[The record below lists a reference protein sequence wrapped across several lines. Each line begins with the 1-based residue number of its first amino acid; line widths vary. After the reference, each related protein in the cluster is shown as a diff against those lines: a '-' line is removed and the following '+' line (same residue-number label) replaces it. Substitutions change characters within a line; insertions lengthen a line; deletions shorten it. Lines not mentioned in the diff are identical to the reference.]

1 MSRRFALGLLVGLCL
16 WRSPLY
22 AAAEEDRLSDAKG
35 LENFV
40 DEFFESH
47 MNRLHI
53 PGLVLTV
60 VKDGKPILTKGFGW
74 ADMESGKRVVAE
86 KTVFRVGSVSKLFT
100 AAALLQLV
108 ERGSIDLNAD
118 VSMYLNPVDID
129 DNFREPVTADHL
141 LTHTAG
147 FDDRYIGIATRHQA
161 DRSPLPE
168 YISAR
173 LPPRIR
179 PPGELIAYSNHGY
192 ALAGLLVEEI
202 SGVPFETYVDEHLF
216 RPLRMTRTSFELPA
230 RLEVDL
236 AVGYRYLE
244 DEFLPASYDYFNV
257 APASSLSSTAPDMAR
272 FMIAQLQDGSF
283 QGSRILLP
291 DTKDEMQR
299 RHFAHHPRLPSRT
312 YGFHERFE
320 NGERIIAHAGG
331 LRGYSS
337 YFLLLPQRNVG
348 FFLASNRFEEEL
360 HEEFRGRFLDRY
372 FPASSAAVTRVPSS
386 RQPIERFKGSYR
398 SLRYFASRSFEK
410 LMTLA
415 SEYRVTAEDDTL
427 TVRYPDDFHQPSQ
440 WESVEPL
447 LFRRLD
453 HDGYLAFRED
463 ESGEVTHMFIGT
475 EAYEKLV
482 WYETPTFQKKLFAFF
497 PLAFLVAALTGGLL
511 YGAGQLRSSRS
522 LRSQHSLVNRPH
534 RLAYYMAI
542 SVSVLNFSFLVG
554 LSYFGRGVDSYSYLY
569 GMPAVMIGVLL
580 IPLLT
585 AGLSLALAA
594 VTSLGWNREVGS
606 LSARL
611 YFSLTT
617 ILALIFIP
625 FLHYWN
631 LLGFR
636 Y

>member
-16 WRSPLY
+16 WGSPLY

-40 DEFFESH
+40 DEFFESQ

-118 VSMYLNPVDID
+118 VSTYLNPVDID
-129 DNFREPVTADHL
+129 DNFREPVTAAHL

-216 RPLRMTRTSFELPA
+216 RPLRMTRTGFELPA

-244 DEFLPASYDYFNV
+244 DEFLSKTEAFRDLGFFFRTLKTKCSDAILRITRVYRAVRMAFMSASRTANELLPTPEGFV
-257 APASSLSSTAPDMAR
+257 ATRAISSYYRNETWVFSSPPT
-272 FMIAQLQDGSF
+272 
-283 QGSRILLP
+283 GSRRSY
-291 DTKDEMQR
+291 TR
-299 RHFAHHPRLPSRT
+299 SS
-312 YGFHERFE
+312 
-320 NGERIIAHAGG
+320 AGG
-331 LRGYSS
+331 SW
-337 YFLLLPQRNVG
+337 
-348 FFLASNRFEEEL
+348 
-360 HEEFRGRFLDRY
+360 
-372 FPASSAAVTRVPSS
+372 
-386 RQPIERFKGSYR
+386 I
-398 SLRYFASRSFEK
+398 
-410 LMTLA
+410 
-415 SEYRVTAEDDTL
+415 
-427 TVRYPDDFHQPSQ
+427 
-440 WESVEPL
+440 
-447 LFRRLD
+447 
-453 HDGYLAFRED
+453 
-463 ESGEVTHMFIGT
+463 
-475 EAYEKLV
+475 
-482 WYETPTFQKKLFAFF
+482 
-497 PLAFLVAALTGGLL
+497 
-511 YGAGQLRSSRS
+511 
-522 LRSQHSLVNRPH
+522 
-534 RLAYYMAI
+534 AI
-542 SVSVLNFSFLVG
+542 SLLRVL
-554 LSYFGRGVDSYSYLY
+554 R
-569 GMPAVMIGVLL
+569 
-580 IPLLT
+580 
-585 AGLSLALAA
+585 
-594 VTSLGWNREVGS
+594 
-606 LSARL
+606 
-611 YFSLTT
+611 
-617 ILALIFIP
+617 
-625 FLHYWN
+625 
-631 LLGFR
+631 
-636 Y
+636 